1 MPRQKNKLLY
11 IFLLSTCSVL
21 LSSTRA
27 HAQQMNRISGASSR
41 DFQVTVRNS
50 FGVRNSIDANSNVR
64 VKNNATINLLPGS
77 YMDDAFGDSKGN
89 ANANFTVSPGGG
101 NMNINGIQSR
111 NVFLF
116 RAGTQF
122 LGDGISGEPDPTK
135 PIKGT
140 ASSMAVHELNIE
152 VQQQQSAF
160 TSSFSQNFLF
170 KSTLRP
176 DEQPGSGKGYV
187 NSQTDAD
194 KKDCTNQSRA

>member
-11 IFLLSTCSVL
+11 TLLLSICSAL

-101 NMNINGIQSR
+101 NMTINGIQSR

-116 RAGTQF
+116 GAGTQF
-122 LGDGISGEPDPTK
+122 TSEMESVENPDPTK

-160 TSSFSQNFLF
+160 TSSFSQSF
-170 KSTLRP
+170 
-176 DEQPGSGKGYV
+176 
-187 NSQTDAD
+187 
-194 KKDCTNQSRA
+194 